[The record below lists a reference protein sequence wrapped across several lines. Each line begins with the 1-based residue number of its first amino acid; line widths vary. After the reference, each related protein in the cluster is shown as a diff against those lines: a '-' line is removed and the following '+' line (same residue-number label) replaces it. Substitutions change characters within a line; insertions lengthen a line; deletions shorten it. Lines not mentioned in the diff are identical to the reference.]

1 MRRPGALPRLVL
13 ALGCFIAVPV
23 VYLIS
28 FTWIEEIAFPADRT
42 ALLASDVVTGAL
54 FLGAWILIWRNRL
67 VWTTRVV
74 LKTVLCVL
82 AGLVAGGLAHSAF
95 VAQTSRLD
103 NEGIIFGGL
112 AWLAVVVGGTGLI
125 WFTEPASARRFES
138 ADDSRPVTC
147 PKCGYNMTGL
157 KQARCPE
164 CGTQYTLDELFTTLL
179 PEDEQLD

>member
-1 MRRPGALPRLVL
+1 MPRALPHLVL
-13 ALGCFIAVPV
+13 ALACLIAVPV
-23 VYLIS
+23 VYVIS
-28 FTWIEEIAFPADRT
+28 FKWIEEIAFPPDRT
-42 ALLASDVVTGAL
+42 ALLISDVVTGAL

-67 VWTTRVV
+67 VWTTGLF

-82 AGLVAGGLAHSAF
+82 AGLVAGGLAYFAI
-95 VAQTSRLD
+95 VAQTSSLD
-103 NEGIIFGGL
+103 EVGIIVAGL
-112 AWLAVVVGGTGLI
+112 AWFAVVVGGTGLI

-164 CGTQYTLDELFTTLL
+164 CGTQYTLDELFTTFL
-179 PEDEQLD
+179 PEDEHLD